1 MNKSRYLR
9 IKGMHCTGCEET
21 IENALCRLPGVQSV
35 KADYV
40 RRTVDVEFDGELIAD
55 AKIRAAIEEK
65 GYEFDSASASEGAR
79 LRKASIFLFFLLLV
93 GGITFWGKSMI
104 PGLVGEMSPNLGHA
118 MLFSIGFFTGFHCI
132 GMCGG
137 FVVGY
142 ASANGPQLAASTAMR
157 HLMYASGKTIS
168 YTAIGGTLG
177 LLGSIVTFT
186 PYMRGVISIAA
197 SIFIII
203 YGLKMLDVFPALRGF
218 TLRLP
223 HFVTKGVANEL
234 RVQRSPLMIG
244 LLNGFMLGCGPLQ
257 AMYVMAA
264 GTGSAQEGAT
274 MLFFFGLG
282 TLIPLMSFGLIAS
295 SIPRHIMR
303 QLVLASAVLVIAM
316 GLMMADRGLKLTGSG
331 YDFNS
336 LTSRSHQLGSANRE
350 VNRPMK
356 NYLESGESVIQGG
369 SVDEKQKA
377 WTSLTAYSLPFKRSM
392 T

>member
-1 MNKSRYLR
+1 MHGWCFLKNGLGSANRDAMMNKSRHLR

-21 IENALCRLPGVQSV
+21 IENALCSLPGVQRV

-40 RRTVDVEFDGELIAD
+40 KRTVDVEFDGELIAD
-55 AKIRAAIEEK
+55 AGIRAAIEEK
-65 GYEFDSASASEGAR
+65 GYEFDSASATAGSL
-79 LRKASIFLFFLLLV
+79 LRNGSIFLFFLLLV
-93 GGITFWGKSMI
+93 GGITFWGKSMV

-142 ASANGPQLAASTAMR
+142 ASANGPQSAASTAMR

-168 YTAIGGTLG
+168 YAVIGGTLG

-197 SIFIII
+197 SIFVII

-282 TLIPLMSFGLIAS
+282 TLIPLMGFGLIAS
-295 SIPRHIMR
+295 SVPRRIMR
-303 QLVLASAVLVIAM
+303 QLVLASAVLVIGM
-316 GLMMADRGLKLTGSG
+316 GLMMADRGLKLTESG

-336 LTSRSHQLGSANRE
+336 LTSRSHQLGSANGQ

-356 NYLESGESVIQGG
+356 NYLESGES
-369 SVDEKQKA
+369 SN
-377 WTSLTAYSLPFKRSM
+377 TRR
-392 T
+392 

>member
-1 MNKSRYLR
+1 MNKSRHLQ

-21 IENALCRLPGVQSV
+21 IENAVGRLPGVQKV

-40 RRTVDVEFDGELIAD
+40 KQTVDVEFNGKLIGD
-55 AKIRAAIEEK
+55 AGIRLAIEEK
-65 GYEFDSASASEGAR
+65 GYEFESATKSQQGNPR
-79 LRKASIFLFFLLLV
+79 PGFIFLLFLLVV

-104 PGLVGEMSPNLGHA
+104 PGLVGEISPNLGHA

-142 ASANGPQLAASTAMR
+142 ASAGGPQSAASTAMR
-157 HLMYASGKTIS
+157 HLMYASGKTLS
-168 YTAIGGTLG
+168 YAAIGGTLG
-177 LLGSIVTFT
+177 LLGSVMTFT
-186 PYMRGVISIAA
+186 PFMRGVISIAA
-197 SIFIII
+197 SIFVIT

-234 RVQRSPLMIG
+234 RGQRSPLVIG

-257 AMYVMAA
+257 AMYITAA
-264 GTGSAQEGAT
+264 GTGSPQEGAT
-274 MLFFFGLG
+274 MLFFFGVG

-295 SIPRHIMR
+295 SVPRRILR

-336 LTSRSHQLGSANRE
+336 LTSRSQQLRSANGPAIIPRD
-350 VNRPMK
+350 RPAN
-356 NYLESGESVIQGG
+356 NYLESAESGN
-369 SVDEKQKA
+369 
-377 WTSLTAYSLPFKRSM
+377 TMR
-392 T
+392 

>member
-1 MNKSRYLR
+1 MGFWRNSLWFAQEDATMNKSRHLR
-9 IKGMHCTGCEET
+9 IKRMHCTGCEET
-21 IENALCRLPGVQSV
+21 IENALRGLPGVQKV

-40 RRTVDVEFDGELIAD
+40 KQTVDVEFDGKLIGD
-55 AKIRAAIEEK
+55 ASIRLAIEEK
-65 GYEFDSASASEGAR
+65 GYEFASARMSPQGN
-79 LRKASIFLFFLLLV
+79 LRSAFIFLLFVLVV

-142 ASANGPQLAASTAMR
+142 ASAGGPQSMASTAMR
-157 HLMYASGKTIS
+157 HLMYATGKTAS
-168 YTAIGGTLG
+168 YAAIGGTFG
-177 LLGSIVTFT
+177 LLGAVMTFT
-186 PYMRGVISIAA
+186 PFMRGVISIAA
-197 SIFIII
+197 SIFVII

-234 RVQRSPLMIG
+234 RNQRSPLVIG

-257 AMYVMAA
+257 AMYITAA
-264 GTGSAQEGAT
+264 GTGNPQEGAT

-295 SIPRHIMR
+295 SVPRRILR

-336 LTSRSHQLGSANRE
+336 LTSPSQQRRPVNGPAHEPRDRPAN
-350 VNRPMK
+350 
-356 NYLESGESVIQGG
+356 NYLESSASGNTQ
-369 SVDEKQKA
+369 
-377 WTSLTAYSLPFKRSM
+377 
-392 T
+392 